1 MNRSGC
7 SATKKSRPFSPVGSE
22 SDMNAE
28 GLRAQAARLLA
39 IALRAHGDG
48 DEALADLLTKRALQY
63 LDAIDAARV
72 VQQQQPQPKKD

>member
-1 MNRSGC
+1 
-7 SATKKSRPFSPVGSE
+7 
-22 SDMNAE
+22 MNAE

-63 LDAIDAARV
+63 LDAIDAVARIPASSLIGGIR
-72 VQQQQPQPKKD
+72 QQIC